1 MALRNLKIPMPFI
14 LAPMAGITDLPAR
27 LIAREF
33 ACPLA
38 FTEMVNARGLGME
51 NVKTLELLRSSALDR
66 PLGVQLLGREPDH
79 LREALAALD
88 AYHYDVIDLNAA
100 CPVKK
105 VTKKGEGAALLKEPA
120 RLARLVATLVE
131 HAPVPVTVKIRSG
144 WDSSSI
150 NAVETARRIADAGA
164 DAICVHARTKEQAY
178 RGKADPNVI
187 RAVKQA
193 VAIPVIASGDMFS
206 AEAAREAMRVTGCD
220 AVMIARG
227 ALGNPW
233 IFRELAAPPAGIAG
247 RPQIDEIVAVM
258 QKHLAAS
265 IACHGEVLG
274 VLNFRKFFIWYTRG
288 MKDARTFRPKAVQL
302 TTGGEMR
309 LLIDELRTSQL
320 PGSSPRASRALP
332 CDPHREPG
340 QAARSGSPARGIRNT
355 SAA

>member
-1 MALRNLKIPMPFI
+1 MPFI

-51 NVKTLELLRSSALDR
+51 NVKTLELLRSSSLDR
-66 PLGVQLLGREPDH
+66 PLGVQLLGHEPDH
-79 LREALAALD
+79 LRRALD
-88 AYHYDVIDLNAA
+88 ALHAYRYDLIDLNAA
-100 CPVKK
+100 CPVRK
-105 VTKKGEGAALLKEPA
+105 VTKKGEGAALLKDPV
-120 RLARLVATLVE
+120 RLIQLVATLVE

-144 WDSSSI
+144 WDASSV
-150 NAVETARRIADAGA
+150 NAVEIARRIADAGA
-164 DAICVHARTKEQAY
+164 DALCVHARTKEQAY
-178 RGKADPNVI
+178 RGKADLNII

-206 AEAAREAMRVTGCD
+206 GEACREAMRVTGCD

-233 IFRELAAPPAGIAG
+233 IFRELAAPSTGMETG
-247 RPQIDEIVAVM
+247 QPQIDEIVTVM
-258 QKHLAAS
+258 QKHLASS
-265 IACHGEVLG
+265 IECHGEVLG

-288 MKDARTFRPKAVQL
+288 MRDARTFRPKAVQM
-302 TTGGEMR
+302 TTGEQMR

-320 PGSSPRASRALP
+320 PGSSRRASRSLP
-332 CDPHREPG
+332 CDPHRGSG
-340 QAARSGSPARGIRNT
+340 QAGCPGYPLQEIPNT